1 MALTSATNHVIVTID
16 TKYISDLY
24 NMIRRAALNPGSQ
37 INPADYV
44 QITGQVV
51 SAPKSIC
58 GRADYKGFTTKNIQV
73 GDTAIFS
80 YRVVFTFDEAADGSA
95 THKNAFMYRGK
106 EYWKVD
112 IQDLFAVIRDGNM
125 IMQNGYCMVQGM
137 TAPPVLIMPVHTKR
151 AVNVASATI
160 THVGDNLSGVKPI
173 HARNGD
179 TVFYNPSKLQQY
191 RINGKEFG
199 ILRQKDILAFSVA
212 DYNPLY

>member
-16 TKYISDLY
+16 TKYIADLY

-58 GRADYKGFTTKNIQV
+58 GKVDYKGFTTKNIQV

-112 IQDLFAVIRDGNM
+112 IQDLFTKYHWAISSSTAVISSITLLYDGISLPRIVPLNAM
-125 IMQNGYCMVQGM
+125 KNLYCG
-137 TAPPVLIMPVHTKR
+137 TLTF
-151 AVNVASATI
+151 TI
-160 THVGDNLSGVKPI
+160 HL
-173 HARNGD
+173 
-179 TVFYNPSKLQQY
+179 
-191 RINGKEFG
+191 
-199 ILRQKDILAFSVA
+199 
-212 DYNPLY
+212 